1 MRGID
6 ISNWQSDIVPS
17 RMNVDFVICKATE
30 GKNFV
35 DKCCDKFVQDCIKNK
50 IPWGFYHFA
59 RKNDPEV
66 EAEFFYKTCKNY
78 FNHGIP
84 VLDYEVQNTN
94 NVEWC
99 EKFLQKLYN
108 LSGVWALIYLSASR
122 CKEYKNSWI
131 PNKCGLWVA
140 GYPKLSIKWI
150 NDKMPY
156 NISPFKNAVIWQF
169 TNSLLLNGYSSYL
182 DGNLAYIDREQWAK
196 YANSKEVYKKIV
208 SKSTDDLVLETILGE
223 YGTGETRKKMLGND
237 YNRVQK
243 RLNELYK
250 IADEVI
256 KGKWSNGEKRKTRLN
271 NSGYPYDIIQKII
284 NIKLGGK

>member
-1 MRGID
+1 M
-6 ISNWQSDIVPS
+6 
-17 RMNVDFVICKATE
+17 
-30 GKNFV
+30 
-35 DKCCDKFVQDCIKNK
+35 
-50 IPWGFYHFA
+50 
-59 RKNDPEV
+59 
-66 EAEFFYKTCKNY
+66 
-78 FNHGIP
+78 
-84 VLDYEVQNTN
+84 
-94 NVEWC
+94 
-99 EKFLQKLYN
+99 YN